1 MKFSK
6 GDVFAR
12 LLRKNN
18 IVVRYLVATLG
29 LILVALGVA
38 LSLKSNL
45 GTAPVSCL
53 KRSASISDLR

>member
-1 MKFSK
+1 MQGFFKEIM
-6 GDVFAR
+6 G
-12 LLRKNN
+12 KNN

-45 GTAPVSCL
+45 GTAPVGRL
-53 KRSASISDLR
+53 RSPS